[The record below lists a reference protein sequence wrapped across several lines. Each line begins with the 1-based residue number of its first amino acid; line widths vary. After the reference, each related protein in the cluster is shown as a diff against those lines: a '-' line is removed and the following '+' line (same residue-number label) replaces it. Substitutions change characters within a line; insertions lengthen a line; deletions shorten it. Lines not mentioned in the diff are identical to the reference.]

1 MRKDLAYYETMKMEQ
16 DAQEAVA
23 AEKAWLKAGGDRGGQ
38 PDQGYNQWISFN
50 FKFEDFPQNYCLALK
65 SMDDVDI
72 HCGKLFVGNKDI
84 ELEPGFL
91 PLSIFSR
98 EAASY
103 SRLGACGRYCAAMGK
118 VVLREQTDKGMIGKE
133 VVSIIWKC
141 LYQSYSKNVLYAI
154 MHSRDYEVEYNHDY
168 PKDTAIGEVT
178 IHVKHIAGI
187 S

>member
-1 MRKDLAYYETMKMEQ
+1 MEQ

-23 AEKAWLKAGGDRGGQ
+23 AEKAGGDREEQ

-118 VVLREQTDKGMIGKE
+118 VVLREQTDKGLIGKE
-133 VVSIIWKC
+133 VVSIFWKC
-141 LYQSYSKNVLYAI
+141 LYQSYSQNVFYAV